1 MKCLFVAP
9 YASSRAW
16 IQEWEEIEQCCD
28 FKTGFGLERLRL
40 SNESLLE
47 AKEMVREGEAPYAV
61 RIEGE
66 NYNEMFLEFRGTRL
80 IKFSAWKL

>member
-1 MKCLFVAP
+1 M
-9 YASSRAW
+9 
-16 IQEWEEIEQCCD
+16 
-28 FKTGFGLERLRL
+28 RL

-66 NYNEMFLEFRGTRL
+66 NYNEMVWEFRGTQL
-80 IKFSAWKL
+80 IKFSA

>member
-1 MKCLFVAP
+1 MGGNRTVLRF
-9 YASSRAW
+9 
-16 IQEWEEIEQCCD
+16 E
-28 FKTGFGLERLRL
+28 GLRL

-66 NYNEMFLEFRGTRL
+66 NYNEMVLEFRGTQL
-80 IKFSAWKL
+80 IKFSARKL

>member
-1 MKCLFVAP
+1 MGGNRTVLRF
-9 YASSRAW
+9 
-16 IQEWEEIEQCCD
+16 E
-28 FKTGFGLERLRL
+28 GLRL

-47 AKEMVREGEAPYAV
+47 AKEMVREGEAPYTV

-66 NYNEMFLEFRGTRL
+66 NYNEMVLEFRGTRL

>member
-1 MKCLFVAP
+1 VGGNRTVLRF
-9 YASSRAW
+9 
-16 IQEWEEIEQCCD
+16 E
-28 FKTGFGLERLRL
+28 GLRL

-47 AKEMVREGEAPYAV
+47 AKEMVREGEAPYTV

-66 NYNEMFLEFRGTRL
+66 NYNEMVLEFRGTRL